1 MSLALS
7 PKRTALMPGPWAKN
21 DLWRKAKAV
30 PSLDLRFAES
40 KSLAD
45 AVTGQSLVTFTRASS
60 GTYVDSDGLIK
71 TAATNAP
78 RFDHNPSTGES
89 LGLLVEEA
97 RTNLLTYS
105 EQFDNA
111 NWIKYQT
118 TVTANA
124 AVAPDGNTTADLLAE
139 NTSTDVHLCRT
150 AYVITAQKTFSV
162 FAKQSGRSII
172 QLFCSGTTDYANFDL
187 GNGVLGVVSAGISA
201 TITAL
206 SNGWYRCS
214 IYFPAVPDYV
224 QVALCTSTSAGRG
237 GSSYAGNGT
246 SGIYLWGAQAE
257 AGASP
262 TSYIPTTTASVTRSA
277 DVASITG
284 AGLLSFFNNA
294 QGTFYAAAATSS
306 SSASANQM
314 IVSAGD
320 GAAAANQITIYR
332 SGASLLSIVSSAGVL
347 QVNQNSGISAA
358 SYKFGFGYQANNFG
372 FSVNANTA
380 QTSSSGATPVVVNT
394 LDIGKW
400 HVSSSGYWNS
410 TISRLTYWPQR
421 LSNPTLQAITQ

>member
-7 PKRTALMPGPWAKN
+7 PKRTALMPGPWVRN
-21 DLWRKAKAV
+21 DLWRRARAV
-30 PSLDLRFAES
+30 PSLDLQFAES

-60 GTYVDSDGLIK
+60 ATYVDSDGLIK
-71 TAATNAP
+71 TAATN
-78 RFDHNPSTGES
+78 
-89 LGLLVEEA
+89 LL
-97 RTNLLTYS
+97 LYS

-111 NWIKYQT
+111 LWTKSNT
-118 TVTANA
+118 TVTADS
-124 AVAPDGNTTADLLAE
+124 VTAPDGATTADRLVETNATATFSVYRTA
-139 NTSTDVHLCRT
+139 TSTPGT
-150 AYVITAQKTFSV
+150 YTFSV
-162 FAKQSGRSII
+162 FAKGDGSGRLLNLTL
-172 QLFCSGTTDYANFDL
+172 QNN
-187 GNGVLGVVSAGISA
+187 NGYLQSYFNLSTGVVSNVSGSMTAS
-201 TITAL
+201 ITAFP
-206 SNGWYRCS
+206 NGWYRCS
-214 IYFPAVPDYV
+214 VTSTSTSITYCFAYIAAAAGENSVYV
-224 QVALCTSTSAGRG
+224 ARAGSTSAGL
-237 GSSYAGNGT
+237 
-246 SGIYLWGAQAE
+246 YLWGAQLE
-257 AGASP
+257 AGAFP

-277 DVASITG
+277 DVVSITG
-284 AGLLSFFNNA
+284 AGLLSFFNNQ